1 MNNYYRMDGW
11 VKTTLGPAVPGAQV
25 YVCLQPAN
33 VFPPIT
39 PPKTLPVPWAGPNPQ
54 APIFSDAGLTP
65 IIQPILTDGFG
76 HYDFYVTPGLYTIV
90 VLFGGKVQQFYVDQ
104 SLGNAGSISIS
115 PLVLSTNGTPNFNQT
130 ALNFIQGSGI
140 TLSTDN
146 FGNMTITG
154 NSSITLQTNE
164 VPNVSQS
171 LLDLHAGTGVSLV
184 DNGSGRVTV
193 ANTSP
198 ASGIPNQF
206 GFANWCAARH
216 GASSTN
222 TMINFGLQ
230 STWTA
235 ANSATFSIISPTATE
250 PYMGNYT
257 TPGTAQTLPYGALSQ
272 TADGAIGVLRRVGFR
287 VQINQD
293 ATDGHVRYWIAE
305 ANSAGGP
312 NALYSDT
319 PNISIFGFRFS
330 PTSASDTK
338 WMCYAGVG
346 SGAGQFTATSS
357 GVTPDKTASHYFE
370 IQNDGS
376 NGLNYYIDN
385 ALVGHITVGVTV
397 PATTTL
403 MKAYVLVDNQ
413 NNASARSFQFASWYL
428 ENVK

>member
-25 YVCLQPAN
+25 YVCTQPAN

-164 VPNVSQS
+164 VPNVSQT
-171 LLDLHAGTGVSLV
+171 LLDLHASTGISLI
-184 DNGSGRVTV
+184 DNGAGRVTITNTAPFV
-193 ANTSP
+193 AQPVLQTFGYKVFVDNTSP
-198 ASGIPNQF
+198 IAVPIGTVALGTGDISATTGVAPTTTEPGYKTENTGAAGSAASTIWAEGTLASTGPSGIPTSSIQRFATLVKLNTKTNMRCYV
-206 GFANWCAARH
+206 GFA
-216 GASSTN
+216 
-222 TMINFGLQ
+222 
-230 STWTA
+230 
-235 ANSATFSIISPTATE
+235 
-250 PYMGNYT
+250 
-257 TPGTAQTLPYGALSQ
+257 TPVGGGIQ
-272 TADGAIGVLRRVGFR
+272 TAFI
-287 VQINQD
+287 
-293 ATDGHVRYWIAE
+293 T
-305 ANSAGGP
+305 
-312 NALYSDT
+312 DT
-319 PNISIFGFRFS
+319 PNTKYIFFRYS
-330 PTSASDTK
+330 STVDGTTWHAV
-338 WMCYAGVG
+338 CG
-346 SGAGQFTATSS
+346 TSS
-357 GVTPDKTASHYFE
+357 GSQSVVDTTVPVNTSVPQELVFTYDGVTLLFSV
-370 IQNDGS
+370 DGS
-376 NGLNYYIDN
+376 TPVNLNTNIPAGPTRLTGSIDN
-385 ALVGHITVGVTV
+385 HNQ
-397 PATTTL
+397 ATACTC
-403 MKAYVLVDNQ
+403 
-413 NNASARSFQFASWYL
+413 SWSYL
-428 ENVK
+428 LYSIKI